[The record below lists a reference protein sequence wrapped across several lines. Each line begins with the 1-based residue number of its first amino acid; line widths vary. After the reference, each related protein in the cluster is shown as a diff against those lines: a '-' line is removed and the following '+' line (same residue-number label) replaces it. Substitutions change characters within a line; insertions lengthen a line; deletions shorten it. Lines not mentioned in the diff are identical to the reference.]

1 MQQAFSPSYLRI
13 TQSSNENRA
22 YRPISIKSGEG
33 IQRLCAQILCKAIML
48 EILQDF
54 EQAAARFAPLVLI
67 VPGLAAV
74 VIGLFVWL
82 GGLGFRK
89 LLLGAAGATAG
100 GACGFFLIGR
110 NLAAAAI
117 LAGLAALVAIIF
129 ERLFLVVLA
138 VILATIVSFA
148 VLARPHLQ
156 SANAASPSHPAGTL
170 PQGQTATVRQSIETT
185 KAYAVNLGQAIK
197 RTCSEMPAYSWAIL
211 AAAVVLSV
219 VAGLC
224 LRRLVW
230 ALCCAVL
237 GTSLIFAGLILLM
250 LYKGA
255 APITRIAMRS
265 PFYAAVFAGMAAFGT
280 VEQLLLCCR
289 REKRSAKGKKADKDE
304 EEPEHR
310 GIGWRG
316 K

>member
-1 MQQAFSPSYLRI
+1 
-13 TQSSNENRA
+13 
-22 YRPISIKSGEG
+22 
-33 IQRLCAQILCKAIML
+33 ML
-48 EILQDF
+48 GILQDF

-100 GACGFFLIGR
+100 GVCGFFLIGR

-117 LAGLAALVAIIF
+117 LAGLAALAAIIF

-138 VILATIVSFA
+138 VILATVVSFT
-148 VLARPHLQ
+148 VLAWPHMQ
-156 SANAASPSHPAGTL
+156 PTNTAGPGHPAGTS
-170 PQGQTATVRQSIETT
+170 PQGQTATVHHSIEST

-197 RTCSEMPAYSWAIL
+197 RICSEMPAHSWAIL
-211 AAAVVLSV
+211 AAAMAASI
-219 VAGLC
+219 VAALW

-255 APITRIAMRS
+255 APISRITMRS

-289 REKRSAKGKKADKDE
+289 RDKRSAKGKEADKDK
-304 EEPEHR
+304 EEPEHKR
-310 GIGWRG
+310 LGWRG
-316 K
+316 E